1 MACTIHRTGL
11 LQCAHEPAGLAL
23 LFERAACPFPG
34 RYTVQRFF
42 KHLFYV
48 QRHGLEKVEDLEGA
62 SLYLDI
68 VGHLSPNST

>member
-1 MACTIHRTGL
+1 MADTIHQTGL
-11 LQCAHEPAGLAL
+11 LQFTHEPVELAL
-23 LFERAACPFPG
+23 LFESTACPFPG